1 MMPDKALD
9 TRQIK
14 QYFISCFFF
23 SFFLHSADDLV
34 FVLESDDLVV
44 YDMHS
49 DACLR
54 KALSSNIPNSVIAMT
69 CLGMHVPV
77 ETGGERLSLD
87 CEPFM
92 VTLFYS
98 TFTVE
103 TQI

>member
-1 MMPDKALD
+1 MMMPDKALD

-14 QYFISCFFF
+14 QYFISFFF

-87 CEPFM
+87 CELFM

-98 TFTVE
+98 TFTME